1 MKGAPLLF
9 SGASSFLGGKI
20 PAPSQERYDSALAPL
35 FSALVAAAQ
44 GSQLKQIILL
54 RPALCSVASRMFE
67 LDRDS
72 YQRGNIASEG

>member
-1 MKGAPLLF
+1 MCRENVKGAPLLF

-44 GSQLKQIILL
+44 GSQLKQINY
-54 RPALCSVASRMFE
+54 PAPSGSVFCSQPYV
-67 LDRDS
+67 
-72 YQRGNIASEG
+72 